1 MVRAGDGFRD
11 VSAMRD
17 VGSKHSATVPRR
29 AGRTGAGLLG
39 TGMAVLVLTGCE
51 VVNPGPVQNSFL
63 NDPQSHQPLV
73 DGAGR
78 MTALSLKG
86 LALQGALP
94 SREVFPTGPSG
105 GCDGLVP
112 GWNPQ
117 GQTGHFPDGEACRW
131 DAVQQA
137 LFISRNALDRFINQ
151 GALPAD
157 QHDRSPLIAQAH
169 IWAGYAYRIMGEHF
183 CDVVF
188 EGGSVE
194 PGVRAFERAEAHFTS
209 GLQVA
214 TTGNN
219 EPLRRA
225 AQAGRAQARLW
236 LGNWSG
242 AAADASALPSD
253 FVYWAAMDNSVTA
266 TRNRIF
272 WASAN
277 QPYTVFTVWNTFFA
291 DYYEA
296 TGDPRTPW
304 RVLAGVPFGGSGF
317 YEYGAIPFTQQR
329 KYTGPSDDI
338 RLASG
343 AEMRLIQAEVLLR
356 SGEWE
361 AAMDLINGVRA
372 AQVSTVTGVALGPWT
387 ASSLDEAWRYLKR
400 ERSIELWL
408 EGRRF
413 GDLRRWEEQSAPGA
427 VDWPDYDSI
436 SVIFASNPRSRCL
449 SIPDTERQSNPN
461 VPQDLPT
468 AHLYAAAGSLPGQ
481 GN

>member
-1 MVRAGDGFRD
+1 ML
-11 VSAMRD
+11 SECEEI
-17 VGSKHSATVPRR
+17 GSRR
-29 AGRTGAGLLG
+29 ARRAESSARESGGARGGLRTGRWIGLGL
-39 TGMAVLVLTGCE
+39 MACAVTACE
-51 VVNPGPVQNSFL
+51 VVNPGPVQDSFL

-94 SREVFPTGPSG
+94 AREIFPAGPSG

-117 GQTGHFPDGEACRW
+117 GQTGHFPDGEECRW
-131 DAVQQA
+131 DHLQQA
-137 LFISRNALDRFINQ
+137 LFISRNALDRFIEQ
-151 GALPAD
+151 GALPSD

-194 PGVRAFERAEAHFTS
+194 PAVGAFERAEAHFS
-209 GLQVA
+209 AGLQVA
-214 TTGNN
+214 TTGNH
-219 EPLRRA
+219 EALRRA
-225 AQAGRAQARLW
+225 AQAGRAQVRLW
-236 LGNWSG
+236 LEDWAG
-242 AAADASALPSD
+242 AGADAGALPAD

-266 TRNRIF
+266 TRNRIY
-272 WASAN
+272 WAAAN
-277 QPYTVFTVWNTFFA
+277 QPYTAYTVWNTFFA
-291 DYYEA
+291 DYYET

-304 RVLAGVPFGGSGF
+304 RVLDGVPFGGSGF

-329 KYTGPSDDI
+329 KYTGPSDDM

-356 SGEWE
+356 SGDWE
-361 AAMDLINGVRA
+361 DAMDLINEVRA
-372 AQVSTVTGVALGPWT
+372 AQVSDVTGLPLEPWP
-387 ASSLDEAWRYLKR
+387 ASSLEEAWVYLKR

-413 GDLRRWEEQSAPGA
+413 GDLRRWEEQGAPGA

-468 AHLYAAAGSLPGQ
+468 THLYAAAGSLPGQ